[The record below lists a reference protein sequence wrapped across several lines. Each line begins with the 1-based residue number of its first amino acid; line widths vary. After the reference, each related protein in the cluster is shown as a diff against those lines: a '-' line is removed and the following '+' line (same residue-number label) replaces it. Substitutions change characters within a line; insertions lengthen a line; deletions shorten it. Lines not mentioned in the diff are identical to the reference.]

1 MSRMSVSRWSS
12 PALPGGLGCWP
23 QAVASLDLWVLSG
36 AEQALLHLPILDRVG
51 AALDAVPHLWQFA
64 RPAAWPELTSAMPQ
78 TAASGVQE
86 SLSWLAPPV
95 SLTALRRPRRL
106 PPART
111 ASASKLALSAFSLK
125 RSWKRLWASTSRCPR
140 FGSLSFRFLTLRS
153 VTAAVGLALVVA
165 TAGLAVLWA
174 SGRGYLP
181 TPPPPL
187 DRWAASLGVAGAAPL
202 PSDWTLERAA
212 PAAPAPLALTQP
224 LGELPAPLAHPGA
237 VQAWQL
243 YRDGRGPQALQ
254 AAENA
259 WKSLSS
265 SAESSR
271 DGADAAAPASTERT
285 RLALLL
291 TQLRWAA
298 GDRPGAIAAA
308 RVAVGDPALGIAALR
323 WVTTRAD
330 EAGLSTVV
338 LTLASDR
345 DDPALRLLRSRAMRR
360 NGQVQAAQEV
370 LASLAPPTGIALWR
384 RWMLERV
391 RTLQAAGQDEQAIAA
406 ARELLRRAGKSTAS
420 EELVELVL
428 GPSET
433 VWQKR
438 LATRPQDAP
447 LVLDALIYSAQR
459 RRYDKA
465 IPGLESLAQLKGID
479 PAVQCHARS
488 WAARCQ
494 DRRGAFAKAIPHYVQ
509 LAKTCVSAEVA
520 ALKFDEDPITA
531 AEIAF
536 RHGRALAIQGKA
548 EGLPLLEAALKRH
561 ADSPAALGA
570 LDADDAKTLLT
581 VLRSEDGPAVL
592 EKQGVIAAMD
602 YAEKD
607 IIDVAAWRVAQER
620 LVAKRWKD
628 ALDLLHR
635 LAEVRDR
642 DDAPVPRQGQI
653 TGTDARFDDRDW
665 GRGRADYF
673 AGRALW
679 ELGEQAQAKQRWV
692 RVLRRH
698 PLSYYAGMSLAQL
711 TQHGAVDKAWLRAAP
726 TVESGPVIDEHLL
739 GDARVQRARLLGQ
752 LGWHDEAGE
761 ELDSAGIGRDIG
773 PEQRWAPGD
782 PGKLWSRGALDGEA
796 GRWVTSHLI
805 GRDSLRAFATAY
817 PSDQNREAWKIA
829 YPRGFATLMDKAAV
843 EFGMHPSVLYA
854 ICRSESGF
862 NPRIESH
869 AHAIG
874 LLQLILPTAQ
884 AMAKGLEVEAT
895 PETLR
900 QPAVNVRLGA
910 RYLSKLYGRFEREQ
924 QMAAGYNAG
933 GGAVGRW
940 RKQRGDWPMDLFV
953 EAIPFRETRDYAK
966 RVTSAIATYR
976 VLFHDEP
983 MYALALTQKAV
994 PGGEEAPTEPP
1005 SKSAEAPT
1013 VTPGPAPAEAEA
1025 VEVAAPAAEAGR
1037 QVDRPESPAAVQVA
1051 SAKSTGGKPVV
1062 RAKAASA
1069 RAVPA
1074 RPPLAKVKSTVQ
1086 GKPASQAKPA
1096 AQASRKSATA
1106 AKGSAQ
1112 AKGKLATKAKAG
1124 GNGARAKGKR

>member
-1 MSRMSVSRWSS
+1 MTFR
-12 PALPGGLGCWP
+12 
-23 QAVASLDLWVLSG
+23 
-36 AEQALLHLPILDRVG
+36 
-51 AALDAVPHLWQFA
+51 
-64 RPAAWPELTSAMPQ
+64 
-78 TAASGVQE
+78 
-86 SLSWLAPPV
+86 
-95 SLTALRRPRRL
+95 
-106 PPART
+106 
-111 ASASKLALSAFSLK
+111 SAS
-125 RSWKRLWASTSRCPR
+125 
-140 FGSLSFRFLTLRS
+140 
-153 VTAAVGLALVVA
+153 AAVGLALVVA
-165 TAGLAVLWA
+165 TAGLAALWA

-181 TPPPPL
+181 PPPPPL

-202 PSDWTLERAA
+202 PADWTLERAA
-212 PAAPAPLALTQP
+212 PVAPSAPALTQP
-224 LGELPAPLAHPGA
+224 LGELPAPFAHAGA
-237 VQAWQL
+237 LQAWQL
-243 YRDGRGPQALQ
+243 YREGRGPQALQ
-254 AAENA
+254 QAEIA
-259 WKSLSS
+259 WKSLKST
-265 SAESSR
+265 
-271 DGADAAAPASTERT
+271 ADAPRQEGESAGNSPTDRT

-291 TQLRWAA
+291 TQLRWSA
-298 GDRPGAIAAA
+298 GDRSGALQAA
-308 RVAVGDPALGIAALR
+308 RVAVGDPALGVAALR

-330 EAGLSTVV
+330 EAGLSSVV
-338 LTLASDR
+338 MTLASDR
-345 DDPALRLLRSRAMRR
+345 DDPALRLLRAKAMRR

-391 RTLQAAGQDEQAIAA
+391 RTLQAAGQDEQALAT
-406 ARELLRRAGKSTAS
+406 ARELLRKAGKSAQS
-420 EELVELVL
+420 EELVDLVL
-428 GPSET
+428 GASEA

-438 LATRPQDAP
+438 LLARPQDAP

-465 IPGLESLAQLKGID
+465 IPGLEALAQLKGVEA
-479 PAVQCHARS
+479 AVQCHARS
-488 WAARCQ
+488 WAARCH
-494 DRRGAFAKAIPHYVQ
+494 DRRAAFAKAIPHYVE
-509 LAKTCVSAEVA
+509 LAKSCDGPEVA
-520 ALKFDEDPITA
+520 ALKVDEDSLTP

-548 EGLPLLEAALKRH
+548 EGAPLLEKALK
-561 ADSPAALGA
+561 AAKSGPGA
-570 LDADDAKTLLT
+570 LNPIDADDAQTLLT
-581 VLRSEDGPAVL
+581 VLRAADGPVVL

-628 ALDLLHR
+628 ALELLNR

-642 DDAPVPRQGQI
+642 DEAPVPRQGEPSVA
-653 TGTDARFDDRDW
+653 DARYDDRDW

-673 AGRALW
+673 AGRALA
-679 ELGEQAQAKQRWV
+679 ELGKAEEAKQRWV

-711 TQHGAVDKAWLRAAP
+711 QQRGPVDAAWLRAAP
-726 TVESGPVIDEHLL
+726 AVESGPQVDEHLL
-739 GDARVQRARLLGQ
+739 NDARVQRARLLGQ

-761 ELDSAGIGRDIG
+761 ELDSAGIGKDLG

-805 GRDSLRAFATAY
+805 GRDSLRAFATSY
-817 PSDQNREAWKIA
+817 PNDLNREAWKIA
-829 YPRGFATLMDKAAV
+829 YPRGFAALMDKAAA

-884 AMAKGLEVEAT
+884 AMAKGLDVEAT
-895 PETLR
+895 VETLR

-940 RKQRGDWPMDLFV
+940 RKQRGDWPLDLFV

-976 VLFHDEP
+976 VLFHDEE
-983 MYALALTQKAV
+983 MYALALTQKPV
-994 PGGEEAPTEPP
+994 PGGEETPTEPP
-1005 SKSAEAPT
+1005 SKPADAAAAK
-1013 VTPGPAPAEAEA
+1013 PAPAAAEA
-1025 VEVAAPAAEAGR
+1025 DVVEAAAPAAELPREVASA
-1037 QVDRPESPAAVQVA
+1037 QDPAAVAVPTA
-1051 SAKSTGGKPVV
+1051 KDAAAKPVSKAKASSAKVIAAKSAPAKV
-1062 RAKAASA
+1062 RAAVKAKGA
-1069 RAVPA
+1069 
-1074 RPPLAKVKSTVQ
+1074 AKTAAAK
-1086 GKPASQAKPA
+1086 AKPA
-1096 AQASRKSATA
+1096 VA
-1106 AKGSAQ
+1106 AKGKAPVKVK
-1112 AKGKLATKAKAG
+1112 AAAKARSG
-1124 GNGARAKGKR
+1124 SSSGAHAAGKR